1 MAIIKLTKDG
11 VSNEIVADFKWAKA
25 TYPDHTV
32 EDITVYP
39 TSDEIL
45 EEEKA
50 EARQWRNDELERT
63 DSLSLLSD
71 HPQKTQITTYR
82 TALREWPSTSDFPDT
97 PPTEETA
104 AKCIE
109 RWEADERS

>member
-25 TYPDHTV
+25 TYPDYTV
-32 EDITVYP
+32 EDLTVYP

-45 EEEKA
+45 EAEKI
-50 EARQWRNDELERT
+50 EARQWRNEELERT

-97 PPTEETA
+97 PPELET
-104 AKCIE
+104 
-109 RWEADERS
+109 

>member
-11 VSNEIVADFKWAKA
+11 TSTEIIADLEWAK
-25 TYPDHTV
+25 TNFPDHTC

-45 EEEKA
+45 EAEKA

-71 HPQKTQITTYR
+71 HPQKTQITAYR
-82 TALREWPSTSDFPDT
+82 VALRDWPSTSDFPDT
-97 PPTEETA
+97 PPTMG
-104 AKCIE
+104 
-109 RWEADERS
+109 S